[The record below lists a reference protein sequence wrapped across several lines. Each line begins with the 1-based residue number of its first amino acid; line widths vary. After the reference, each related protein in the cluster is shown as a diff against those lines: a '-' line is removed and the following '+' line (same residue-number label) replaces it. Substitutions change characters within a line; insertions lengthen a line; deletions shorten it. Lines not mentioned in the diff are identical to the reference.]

1 MQKVNCSNDLQM
13 VAENLRL
20 PKLVLNQSI
29 FKKTEH
35 EKNVIKLNKR
45 ANKAHETENLFKE
58 FLPYLMG
65 EKDYN
70 LNVCKFSAEGLVR
83 IAHD

>member
-29 FKKTEH
+29 FRKTEH

-65 EKDYN
+65 EKDYS
-70 LNVCKFSAEGLVR
+70 LNVCKFSARGLVK
-83 IAHD
+83 IKHD

>member
-1 MQKVNCSNDLQM
+1 MQRINPSNDIQM

-29 FKKTEH
+29 FRKTEH

-45 ANKAHETENLFKE
+45 ANRAHETENLFKE

-65 EKDYN
+65 EKDYS
-70 LNVCKFSAEGLVR
+70 LNVCKFNAEGLVR